1 MLTLDF
7 LNRFRQRHFAN
18 FISTIMTTT
27 SAISKPFLTFWQ
39 IFNMSFGFLGIQFG
53 FAIQNANTSRIFQT
67 LGAEEGELP
76 VLWLAAPMTGL
87 LVQPL
92 IGYFSDR
99 TWHPKFGRRRPY
111 FTTGAIL
118 ASLALFIMPNS
129 PTLWIAAG
137 MLWIMDASIN
147 ISMEPFRAFVGDML
161 PSEQRTAGFA
171 MQSFF
176 IGLGAVIG
184 SYLPSIF
191 NNVFGLPNQGAD
203 GEIAPNV
210 VASYYAGGVIF
221 FLAVMWTVF
230 STKEYPPDVLHSH
243 DHKSEGTTY
252 SDNLG
257 SNKKKYLLRGVVLS
271 LVAAA
276 LAIWFYTASLDK
288 ELYILCGVFALFGVS
303 YIVASVLMN
312 QGVNENGFV
321 QMVRD
326 FQNMPEAMRQLALVQ
341 FFTWFALFSM
351 WIYTTPAVTSHIYH
365 ATDPSSTAYGEGAD
379 WVASLFGIY
388 NGVAAI
394 TAWLLPFLAK
404 HTSRKITHLIALVA
418 GGVGLLSIYFIQ
430 DPTLLIISMVGI
442 GFAWA
447 SILSMPYAIL
457 ASSLPAAKMGYYMGI
472 FNFFIVIPQI
482 VAASILGFIVN
493 RYFEG
498 ESIYAFIVGGIAMII
513 AGILTLRV
521 HDIDS
526 SPVAKAH

>member
-1 MLTLDF
+1 M
-7 LNRFRQRHFAN
+7 
-18 FISTIMTTT
+18 TITT
-27 SAISKPFLTFWQ
+27 AIRKPQLTFWQ
-39 IFNMSFGFLGIQFG
+39 IWNMSFGFLGIQFG

-67 LGAEEGELP
+67 LGADEGELP

-87 LVQPL
+87 LIQPL

-111 FTTGAIL
+111 FTIGAIL

-184 SYLPSIF
+184 SYLPAIF
-191 NNVFGLPNQGAD
+191 NNVFGFSNQSAA

-210 VASYYAGGVIF
+210 VASYYAGGVVF

-230 STKEYPPDVLHSH
+230 STKEYPPDVLHA
-243 DHKSEGTTY
+243 DELKSEGVTY

-257 SNKKKYLLRGVVLS
+257 NDSKKYLLRGIILS

-288 ELYILCGVFALFGVS
+288 ELYILCGVFGLFGVS
-303 YIVASVLMN
+303 YIVASLLMN
-312 QGVNENGFV
+312 SESKDTGFV
-321 QMVRD
+321 LMVRD
-326 FQNMPEAMRQLALVQ
+326 FQNMPTAMRQLAVVQ

-365 ATDPSSTAYGEGAD
+365 ATDPSSTEYGEGAD
-379 WVASLFGIY
+379 WVGQLFGIY

-394 TAWLLPFLAK
+394 TAWLLPFLARR
-404 HTSRKITHLIALVA
+404 TSRRITHLIALLL
-418 GGVGLLSIYFIQ
+418 GGLGLLSIYLIQ
-430 DPTLLIISMVGI
+430 DPTLLIFSMIGI

-457 ASSLPAAKMGYYMGI
+457 SSSLPAAKMGYYMGI

-493 RYFEG
+493 RFFEG
-498 ESIYAFIVGGIAMII
+498 QSIYAFIVGGLSMII

-521 HDIDS
+521 HDRDPAPS
-526 SPVAKAH
+526 VATN